1 MVGTQAKATKKYL
14 DKAKDTILK
23 AIKRKDFLNLQFK
36 LQRDLNLIPE
46 AALKLVQE
54 LAQYEAEYTYKK
66 IKKYDASNAEAL
78 SEQQV
83 NQIARDVLINT
94 SIDAPK
100 RNIENAYRQ
109 FATSKARQYTQIV
122 NDAQLEEWD
131 DEELQDEIEDRTNGL
146 FTTQNFA
153 LAGLALL
160 SVASEVRSTVA
171 NESGMQVEWVL
182 DLELNNCPYCEDMA
196 NGGPYDLEE
205 VSDEVPAHSN
215 CGCTLIPILGEDEDD
230 ADF

>member
-14 DKAKDTILK
+14 EKAKDTILK
-23 AIKRKDFLNLQFK
+23 AIKRKDYLNLQFK
-36 LQRDLNLIPE
+36 LQKDLDLIPE
-46 AALKLVQE
+46 AALKLVEE

-66 IKKYDASNAEAL
+66 IKKYEPNAEAL

-83 NQIARDVLINT
+83 SQIAREVLINT

-100 RNIENAYRQ
+100 RNIENAYKQ
-109 FATSKARQYTQIV
+109 FASSKARQYTQIV
-122 NDAQLEEWD
+122 NDAQLEDWD
-131 DEELQDEIEDRTNGL
+131 DEELQDELEDRTNGL
-146 FTTQNFA
+146 FTRQNLA

-160 SVASEVRSTVA
+160 SVASEVRSNVA
-171 NESGMQVEWVL
+171 NESGLQVEWVL

-196 NGGPYDLEE
+196 DGGPYDLEE

-215 CGCTLIPILGEDEDD
+215 CGCTLIPILGDGDDDEEG
-230 ADF
+230 